1 MGKGGGGCRFLPWG
15 GEETEKDVLDVKLT
29 LDN

>member
-1 MGKGGGGCRFLPWG
+1 MGKGRGCRFLPWG
-15 GEETEKDVLDVKLT
+15 GEESEKDVLDVTLA